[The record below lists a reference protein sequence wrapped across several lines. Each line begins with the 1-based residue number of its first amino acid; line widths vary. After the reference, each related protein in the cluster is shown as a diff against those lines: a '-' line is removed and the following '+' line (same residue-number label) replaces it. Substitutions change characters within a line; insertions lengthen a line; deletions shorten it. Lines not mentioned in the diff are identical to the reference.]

1 MRLNKYIAH
10 SGVASRRKADELIAA
25 GKVNVNGAVASLG
38 CDVNEGDI
46 VEVSGRIINPEK
58 KTVYYMLNKPVGYI
72 TSVRDDRDRRTVID
86 LLPDVKERI
95 YPVGR
100 LDYNTSGL
108 LILTNDGDLA
118 NRLMH
123 PSGKVKK
130 TYIAE
135 VKGMFHISDAEKLRN
150 GVDIGDSRKTAP
162 ADVEIIKQNNSTS
175 EVEIKI
181 IEGRNRQVRRMFE
194 AVGHEVISL
203 NRTAYGNLKLGHLKL
218 GQFKKLSQGEI
229 EYLKSL

>member
-1 MRLNKYIAH
+1 
-10 SGVASRRKADELIAA
+10 
-25 GKVNVNGAVASLG
+25 
-38 CDVNEGDI
+38 
-46 VEVSGRIINPEK
+46 
-58 KTVYYMLNKPVGYI
+58 
-72 TSVRDDRDRRTVID
+72 
-86 LLPDVKERI
+86 
-95 YPVGR
+95 
-100 LDYNTSGL
+100 
-108 LILTNDGDLA
+108 
-118 NRLMH
+118 
-123 PSGKVKK
+123 
-130 TYIAE
+130 
-135 VKGMFHISDAEKLRN
+135 MFHISDAEKLRN